1 MTKPANPWTL
11 ALLWSNLA
19 VALVLL
25 VETGSGRFASLHEL
39 LRAGAY
45 ALVYANLTGLLGTL
59 LMGGLARRLAQRGHS
74 LRVLVPVGIVTFTI
88 VGGVLAQA
96 LLVPLGLASAAHFW
110 PDVLGNLRAA
120 TPLALMF
127 GLGAFAH
134 AALQTRV
141 ATMEQKLREQQL
153 AEERTRK
160 LAEEARLRSLEAR
173 VHPHFLFN
181 TLNSISALIPVNP
194 AHAEQLVG
202 RLAVLLR
209 ASLDSG
215 RHPLIPLREELNM
228 VTSYLAIEGARFGD
242 RLRCS
247 VEVQGGGDE
256 HPVPPMAVQSL
267 VENAVKH
274 GIMVRGEGDIVVHAT
289 LADAGLRVEVRDTGP
304 GFDLT
309 AVPAGRGLDNLVE
322 RLQALFG
329 DSAGLRVFRRDDQTV
344 VELAVP
350 SK

>member
-1 MTKPANPWTL
+1 MTKPSNPWAL

-19 VALVLL
+19 VAVVIL
-25 VETGSGRFASLHEL
+25 VESTAGRFASLHDVL
-39 LRAGAY
+39 SAGTY
-45 ALVYANLTGLLGTL
+45 ALFYANLMGLSGTL
-59 LMGGLARRLAQRGHS
+59 LLGGLARRLAQGGHS
-74 LRVLVPVGIVTFTI
+74 LRFLVPVGIVAFTV
-88 VGGVLAQA
+88 VGGLLAQA
-96 LLVPLGLASAAHFW
+96 LLVPLGFTRADRFW
-110 PDVLGNLRAA
+110 PDYLDSLRSAL
-120 TPLALMF
+120 PLALMF

-134 AALQTRV
+134 SALQARM
-141 ATMEQKLREQQL
+141 ATMERQLREQQL
-153 AEERTRK
+153 AEGRIRK

-194 AHAEQLVG
+194 EHAEQLVG

-209 ASLDSG
+209 ASLDST
-215 RHPLIPLREELNM
+215 RHPLIPLREELAM
-228 VTSYLAIEGARFGD
+228 VTSYLAIESARFGD
-242 RLRCS
+242 KLRCS
-247 VEVQGGGDE
+247 IEVQAGGQE

-274 GIMVRGEGDIVVHAT
+274 GVMARGEGDIFVDVA
-289 LADAGLRVEVRDTGP
+289 LAETGLRVEVRDTGP

-344 VELAVP
+344 VELALP
-350 SK
+350 SA